1 MTDKNLFKLAARRK
15 TRFNSTRGPLT
26 AEQLYDLKLPDL
38 DATARAVNAELKS
51 ITEESF
57 IQTTPDPRRGLLQD
71 ALDLVI
77 EVIADKQ
84 LDAERATK
92 RAAKADLKRTLT
104 DALAR
109 AEAEKLAGTSIA
121 DLQKQLAAL
130 KDDDDA

>member
-26 AEQLYDLKLPDL
+26 AEQLYDLKLVDL
-38 DATARAVNAELKS
+38 DAIARGINTDLKS
-51 ITEESF
+51 VTEDSF
-57 IQTTPDPRRGLLQD
+57 IQTTPDPRRGQLQD

-84 LDAERATK
+84 ADAADSKKRIERAAL
-92 RAAKADLKRTLT
+92 RQTLT
-104 DALAR
+104 AALAR
-109 AEAEKLAGTSIA
+109 KQDEALSETSTA

-130 KDDDDA
+130 GDD

>member
-26 AEQLYDLKLPDL
+26 AEQLYDLKLTDL
-38 DATARAVNAELKS
+38 DAIARGINTDLKS
-51 ITEESF
+51 VTEDSF
-57 IQTTPDPRRGLLQD
+57 IQTTPDPRRGQLQD

-84 LDAERATK
+84 ADAADSKKRIERAALRDT
-92 RAAKADLKRTLT
+92 LKS
-104 DALAR
+104 ALAR
-109 AEAEKLAGTSIA
+109 KQDEALSETSIA

-130 KDDDDA
+130 GDD